1 MSKNDLYY
9 NGSGYADPTA
19 YKALKSMTREDD
31 ELARKVR
38 KLVDAIHDISHLAG
52 FEVVGK
58 VHLKHKRTGKEF
70 KGDAL

>member
-19 YKALKSMTREDD
+19 YDALKSITKADK
-31 ELARKVR
+31 ELEKKVR
-38 KLVDAIHDISHLAG
+38 ALVDIIHDVSHIAG

-58 VHLKHKRTGKEF
+58 IHLKHKKTGKEF
-70 KGDAL
+70 K

>member
-19 YKALKSMTREDD
+19 YDALKSMAKADK
-31 ELARKVR
+31 ELEKNVR
-38 KLVDAIHDISHLAG
+38 ALVDIIHDVSHIAG

-58 VHLKHKRTGKEF
+58 IHLKHKKSGKEF
-70 KGDAL
+70 K

>member
-19 YKALKSMTREDD
+19 YKALKAMTREDE
-31 ELARKVR
+31 ELVKMVR
-38 KLVDAIHDISHLAG
+38 DLVCIIHNVSHLAG

-70 KGDAL
+70 K